1 MRKFDDNNGMVNK
14 AARRVKQG
22 RKQRR
27 NRAAHFLDNRVS
39 ELQILYQSNMPVRQI
54 AQKMGVGQTTLCEKI
69 KELGWTRTPRCKKKV
84 VNERKLKELL
94 KLGLSDVQI
103 CQKLHIGRYVLSK
116 YKKQL
121 GFYVKDEVRIAAS
134 KKAAACRAHYR
145 KKGLRAECPNLTN
158 VLEKYQDEI
167 IPLLEQGTPKT
178 EIAKRYGVCVAT
190 VFNFIHLYGIDAPIR
205 KVCDHKE
212 QLIRQAFN
220 EGKTLKD
227 IAKQVKCSPDTLW
240 HKVQEMKLTRAGQA
254 VINKI
259 FLNDQ
264 TLYQQGLSGDE
275 IAEKLHTTNQ
285 SIYRCIRRLNLTRP
299 NKWAEYRS
307 TFKGR
312 DTELLQMRQQGMT
325 LKQIGNYFGVKDN
338 TVLYRLRKLEG
349 ANA

>member
-1 MRKFDDNNGMVNK
+1 MKPPKTHKDYHLLEKRMDKLG
-14 AARRVKQG
+14 Q
-22 RKQRR
+22 
-27 NRAAHFLDNRVS
+27 
-39 ELQILYQSNMPVRQI
+39 LYQTDMTLAEI
-54 AQKMGVGQTTLCEKI
+54 AHKMGVSQTTICDKI
-69 KELGWTRTPRCKKKV
+69 KELGWKRTPRCKKKV

-134 KKAAACRAHYR
+134 KKAATCRAHYR
-145 KKGLRAECPNLTN
+145 KEGLRAECPNLTN

-178 EIAKRYGVCVAT
+178 EIAKRYGVCVET
-190 VFNFIHLYGIDAPIR
+190 VFNFIHLYGIHAPIR
-205 KVCDHKE
+205 KACDHKE
-212 QLIRQAFN
+212 QIILQAFH
-220 EGKTLKD
+220 EGKTLKE
-227 IAKQVKCSPDTLW
+227 IAKQVQCSPCTLL
-240 HKVQEMKLTRAGQA
+240 HKVQEMKITRSGKS
-254 VINKI
+254 VTKKS

-264 TLYQQGLSGDE
+264 KELIATLYQQGLSGDE
-275 IAEKLHTTNQ
+275 IAAKLHTTNQ

-307 TFKGR
+307 TLKGR

-325 LKQIGNYFGVKDN
+325 LKQIGDYFGVKDN

-349 ANA
+349 VNA